1 MYKVMIVDD
10 EPAAITYLSA
20 IIKKRCSDFMVTS
33 TAVNGKEALEKV
45 VKDCPD
51 ILLFDI
57 QMPLLNGLEMAQ
69 KIQELELPT
78 LMVAVSGYSQFDY
91 AVSAMKN
98 GVVDYL
104 LKPVMTS
111 EVEKL
116 FKKLKRQLQQR
127 YFQEYVDIMRGL
139 CNGEN
144 VPREKVLRYF
154 GSENYYI
161 ALARKNGLP
170 MRFSSVQG
178 KEVYSDIHEII
189 YAYGRDEHESLYMW
203 PEILVIN
210 DPFRKLVS
218 SRMEKDT
225 IKEGY
230 YTLIYSSVPVGLDNL
245 AETIKK
251 LYNLLDRNIVL
262 GKNSII
268 DICNYQEPR
277 WNTDN
282 LEKKELQ
289 ELIYCMGKFD
299 NKHAKEHLENV
310 IKEWE
315 LQERPLLWIERRIRQ
330 LSSSLLLGGN
340 GNYDKDYQLNEYVLE
355 DVFRNSYTFTQLL
368 EGISNLLFPSAET
381 IQKEEKLDTSEFV
394 DRISNFMETYMDKNI
409 NVQLISKEFS
419 ISPTYLGKLF
429 RKYKNMSMNSFLTS
443 IRIERAKEILQQ
455 NPNIMIRELAQH
467 IGYRDQFYF
476 SRVFRSYTG
485 VSPSEYSLN
494 IMENK

>member
-10 EPAAITYLSA
+10 EPAAITYLST
-20 IIKKRCSDFMVTS
+20 IIKKRCPDFTVTS
-33 TAVNGKEALEKV
+33 TASNGEEALGKIVEE
-45 VKDCPD
+45 CPD

-69 KIQELELPT
+69 KIQELEVPT

-116 FKKLKRQLQQR
+116 FKKLKSLLQQR
-127 YFQEYVDIMRGL
+127 YFQEYVDIMRRL

-144 VPREKVLRYF
+144 VPKEKILRYF

-161 ALARKNGLP
+161 ALARQNGLP

-178 KEVYSDIHEII
+178 KEVYSDIHEVI
-189 YAYGRDEHESLYMW
+189 YAYGRDEQESLYMW
-203 PEILVIN
+203 PEALVMN
-210 DPFRKLVS
+210 DPFRNLVS

-230 YTLIYSSVPVGLDNL
+230 YTLIYSSKSVGLEDL

-251 LYNLLDRNIVL
+251 LYHLLDRSIVL
-262 GKNSII
+262 GKNNII

-277 WNTDN
+277 WNADN
-282 LEKKELQ
+282 MEKKELQ
-289 ELIYCMGKFD
+289 DLIYCMGKFD
-299 NKHAKEHLENV
+299 SKQAKEHLENV
-310 IKEWE
+310 MKDWE

-340 GNYDKDYQLNEYVLE
+340 GNYDKNYQLNEYVLE
-355 DVFRNSYTFTQLL
+355 DVFSNSYTFAQLL

-394 DRISNFMETYMDKNI
+394 DRISSFMEAYMDRNL

-429 RKYKNMSMNSFLTS
+429 RKHKNMSMNSFLTS
-443 IRIERAKEILQQ
+443 IRIERAKEILQK
-455 NPNIMIRELAQH
+455 NPNIMIKELAERV
-467 IGYRDQFYF
+467 GYRDQFYF
-476 SRVFRSYTG
+476 SRVFRSYTEM
-485 VSPSEYSLN
+485 SPSEYSLN
-494 IMENK
+494 MSS